1 MKNNQI
7 ATLVTALSIAFLAMT
22 PTLATASTQAK
33 HAAAKSKVKAKTKSK
48 SKSKSKSNV
57 KSTAAVAATTV
68 ALTPEVLAVAERVQV
83 GRFPCEHGTSVT
95 LSADPKTPGYFNM
108 QNKNVSY
115 HMVPVASVTGA
126 VRLEEAKSGAVWLQ
140 LANKSMLMNQKQG
153 TRLADECM
161 SPEQMGVAQD
171 MKNAPAGE

>member
-7 ATLVTALSIAFLAMT
+7 ATLVTALSIAVLAMT
-22 PTLATASTQAK
+22 PTLATASTQKK
-33 HAAAKSKVKAKTKSK
+33 HAVVKSKAKAKTKA
-48 SKSKSKSNV
+48 KSKSKSNV
-57 KSTAAVAATTV
+57 KSTAAVAATAV
-68 ALTPEVLAVAERVQV
+68 ALTPEALAVAERVQV
-83 GRFPCEHGTSVT
+83 GRFPCEYGTSVT
-95 LSADPKTPGYFNM
+95 LSVDPKTPGYFNM

-115 HMVPVASVTGA
+115 HMAPVASVTGA

-153 TRLADECM
+153 SRLADECM
-161 SPEQMGVAQD
+161 SPEQSGVAQG